1 METLAQIINQIFAN
15 LQILGF
21 SNTSA
26 TSIYGQIANTIGLIV
41 YNTIQEINNSESII
55 TNILIGQQ
63 GLGKPTYYTSNALMF
78 QYGDDLVINEAIN
91 PVTGAPFLNNIYNPV
106 DTTKQII
113 NQAAFESV
121 VSGNNIQLFLK
132 IATLDSISGLLVP
145 LSSPEL
151 TAFTNYF
158 LVFQIPGLPVNIVN
172 NPANILNFNSTAT
185 YFASFDLPTI
195 QAGIAASF
203 TSFVN
208 TFQFN
213 GVFFDGDLEDY
224 IKTNVPGIRDF
235 FIDNTTIDSVPFAGS
250 TTLSSGYF
258 NYFST
263 ILSNIVYSPIN

>member
-1 METLAQIINQIFAN
+1 METLAQLIQNIFSN
-15 LQILGF
+15 LQALGF

-26 TSIYGQIANTIGLIV
+26 TSIYGQIANTIGIIIF
-41 YNTIQEINNSESII
+41 NTTTEINNSEQII

-78 QYGDDLVINEAIN
+78 QYGDDLIINTAIN
-91 PVTGAPFLNNIYNPV
+91 PVTGAPYLNYIYDPV

-113 NQAAFESV
+113 NQAAFGST

-132 IATLDSISGLLVP
+132 IATLDSGTGLLVP
-145 LSSPEL
+145 LSSPQL
-151 TAFTNYF
+151 AAFSNYF
-158 LVFQIPGLPVNIVN
+158 ILFEVPGLPINIVN
-172 NPANILNFNSTAT
+172 TPANILNFNSTAT

-195 QAGIAASF
+195 QAGIATNF

-213 GVFFDGDLEDY
+213 GEFFCGDLEDY
-224 IKTNVPGIRDF
+224 IKKNVPGIRDF
-235 FIDNTTIDSVPFAGS
+235 YINNTTIDNQPFSGS

-258 NYFST
+258 NYLST
-263 ILSNIVYSPIN
+263 ILSSIVYQPIS